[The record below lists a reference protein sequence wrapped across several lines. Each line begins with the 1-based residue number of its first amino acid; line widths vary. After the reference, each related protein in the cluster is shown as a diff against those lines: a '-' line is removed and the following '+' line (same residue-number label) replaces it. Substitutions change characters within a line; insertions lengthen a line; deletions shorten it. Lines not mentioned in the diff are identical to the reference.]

1 MTDPQPIQPGDHV
14 GVTFDDD
21 DSLAA
26 TMLDFAERGRRA
38 GARVL
43 VLAAP
48 RLARVLPGVQLTE
61 PRGTLDGLRDFYA
74 QAVRQAVAEGLSG
87 LWTSVEMS
95 WARGIDPEELVAAEC
110 GLNTLFSDGR
120 LTALCHYD
128 SRLFPSAQ
136 LARFHQAH
144 PVGQQGACLRY
155 RHTGRG
161 VTFTGEADH
170 TNLLAWQALT
180 RALPGGEAV
189 IDISGMSFLDVRS
202 MAQLGLVAAARC
214 EPLSILASPG
224 QSAHLRMLG
233 VDRVAT
239 LVTVE
244 EPGLQVAAQA
254 AP

>member
-1 MTDPQPIQPGDHV
+1 MTKPQPIQPGDHV

-26 TMLDFAERGRRA
+26 TTLDFAERGRRA

-43 VLAAP
+43 VFAAP
-48 RLARVLPGVQLTE
+48 RLAQVLPGVQLAE
-61 PRGTLDGLRDFYA
+61 PRALDGLRDFYA

-120 LTALCHYD
+120 LTAICHYD
-128 SRLFPSAQ
+128 SRLFSSAQ

-144 PVGQQGACLRY
+144 PVGRQGACLRY
-155 RHTGRG
+155 RPTRRG

-180 RALPGGEAV
+180 RALPSGAAV

-214 EPLSILASPG
+214 EPLSIVASPG
-224 QSAHLRMLG
+224 QSTHLRMLG

-244 EPGLQVAAQA
+244 EPGLRVAGQA